1 MMFISLGFYLTIA
14 LEKAVVAVFGR
25 ARQADFLGIRA
36 ARNGR

>member
-1 MMFISLGFYLTIA
+1 MFISLGFYLIIA

-25 ARQADFLGIRA
+25 TRQADFLGIRA